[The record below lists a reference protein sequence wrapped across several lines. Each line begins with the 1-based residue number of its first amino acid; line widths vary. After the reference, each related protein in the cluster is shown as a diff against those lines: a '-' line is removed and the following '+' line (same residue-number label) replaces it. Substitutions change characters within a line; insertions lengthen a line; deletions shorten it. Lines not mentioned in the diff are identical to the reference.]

1 MRKKCAQ
8 NKLRR
13 ESKTLKVKNMNKKI
27 LEDEQEV
34 RSFSVLYESHKGF
47 KEKKAIKNYM
57 RWCFNSVGIYLETI
71 SFIWLNSVVPGV
83 PNLKLLN
90 QNI

>member
-47 KEKKAIKNYM
+47 KEKKAIKTT
-57 RWCFNSVGIYLETI
+57 CDGVSTALE
-71 SFIWLNSVVPGV
+71 FI
-83 PNLKLLN
+83 LKLSHSFGLI
-90 QNI
+90 Q